1 MGILSDAL
9 RKLTGAAGA
18 AGPQATGNPLL
29 HHVLDMINDPST
41 GGLQG
46 LVNKFNA
53 GGLGGIVSSWVG
65 TGQNQAISPQQ
76 VTQALGTSH
85 VQQIAQAS
93 GKPVS
98 AVAAELALLL
108 PTVIDKLTPQ
118 GSIPQGSALA
128 QGLTMLKN
136 TLGAA
141 AAPGAPAAS
150 TTPPTGSSR

>member
-18 AGPQATGNPLL
+18 ASPQAGGNPLIQ
-29 HHVLDMINDPST
+29 HVLSMLNDPST

-46 LVNKFNA
+46 LVDKFHA
-53 GGLGGIVSSWVG
+53 KGLGGIVNSWVG
-65 TGQNQAISPQQ
+65 TGQNQPISAEQI
-76 VTQALGTSH
+76 TQALGSH

-93 GKPVS
+93 GTPAS
-98 AVAAELALLL
+98 GVAQQLAALL

-118 GSIPQGSALA
+118 GSVPAGGALA
-128 QGLTMLKN
+128 QGLAMLKN

-141 AAPGAPAAS
+141 AAPGAPATS
-150 TTPPTGSSR
+150 PTPPTRSAP